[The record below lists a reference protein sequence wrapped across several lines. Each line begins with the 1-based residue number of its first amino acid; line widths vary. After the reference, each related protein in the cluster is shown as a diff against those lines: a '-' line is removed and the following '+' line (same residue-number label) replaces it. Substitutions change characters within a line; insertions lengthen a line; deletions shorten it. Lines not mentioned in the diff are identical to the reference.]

1 MTCARLTNPNMKTP
15 LRALVLED
23 QPLDVELLCARLK
36 AEGFEPQPTCVCD
49 SRGFEDALTSKEFD
63 VIFSDYSLPQF
74 DGLTAV
80 RLARE
85 KSPDV
90 PCILVSGTL
99 GEEQAVECLKAG
111 ATDYVL
117 KQRLARLGSAVRRAL
132 EDAEVRRREKQA
144 AATIRELSRRLLRLQ
159 DGERRRIAHA
169 LHEEVAQHLTA
180 LGMNLSVAE
189 ELLNSKQT
197 KLKKILSEC
206 RTISDEALKEI
217 RTLSYLLHPPILE
230 ALGLPGAL
238 RDYVHGLSRRSGI
251 AIELSVPEDFAR
263 LPAEVETALFRV
275 AQESLTNVQRHSGS
289 NKAMVELRRDD
300 KEIVLE
306 IQDFGRGIPPER
318 LNGANASSELGV
330 GIVGMREWLSQ
341 LGGRLAI
348 DGSQAGTRV
357 TAVVAHEPVSPE
369 RTHA

>member
-1 MTCARLTNPNMKTP
+1 MKTP
-15 LRALVLED
+15 LRVLILED

-36 AEGFEPQPTCVCD
+36 AEGFEPEATCV
-49 SRGFEDALTSKEFD
+49 SEGREFETALREKAFD
-63 VIFSDYSLPQF
+63 VILSDYSLPQF
-74 DGLTAV
+74 DGLTAL
-80 RLARE
+80 RIARE
-85 KSPDV
+85 KIPDV

-117 KQRLARLGSAVRRAL
+117 KQRLARLGTAVRRAL
-132 EDAEVRRREKQA
+132 QDAAVRRREREA

-169 LHEEVAQHLTA
+169 LHEEVAQDLTA
-180 LGMNLSVAE
+180 LGLNLAVAH
-189 ELLNSKQT
+189 ELLPGKET
-197 KLKKILSEC
+197 KAKKALVEC
-206 RTISDEALKEI
+206 RSIAEKSLKEI

-238 RDYVHGLSRRSGI
+238 RDFVDGFSRRSGVVT
-251 AIELSVPEDFAR
+251 ELSVPEDFAR

-289 NKAMVELRRDD
+289 NKARIVLQQVD
-300 KEIVLE
+300 KEVVLE
-306 IQDFGRGIPPER
+306 IQDFGSGIPPER
-318 LNGANASSELGV
+318 LNGSTASSELSV

-357 TAVVAHEPVSPE
+357 TAVVAHEPVMTE
-369 RTHA
+369 RARA